1 MMVGAL
7 VGLGLVGMSSGEAEA
22 QSASASAFQSNDRG
36 GDDGAVQRDGLFG
49 GFSFG
54 RGSIDVDCG
63 DCAGGGGRLSEALSL
78 EGHVGFMLTDQ
89 IALIGEH
96 WTIRY
101 NARGGALFND
111 NAPHLV
117 AQHVS
122 SLGAQVF
129 LTDSIWVRTG
139 LGIGWHI
146 SDGDYAKRVGPS
158 GQVQA
163 VTNGESSAQRS
174 PGSSELEEIPGPGA
188 SYFAAVGWEVAH
200 SRSFVAEIQLRA
212 ASTQRADD
220 AYEVRNV
227 GLNVGASWY

>member
-1 MMVGAL
+1 MVGAL
-7 VGLGLVGMSSGEAEA
+7 VCLGLVSIPLGEAEA
-22 QSASASAFQSNDRG
+22 QLVGASASHSSDRSS
-36 GDDGAVQRDGLFG
+36 DPNALQRDGLFG

-63 DCAGGGGRLSEALSL
+63 DCPSGGGTLTEALSL
-78 EGHVGFMLTDQ
+78 ETHVGYMLTSQ
-89 IALIGEH
+89 LALIGEH

-122 SLGAQVF
+122 SLGAQLF
-129 LTDSIWVRTG
+129 LGKSFWVRTG
-139 LGIGWHI
+139 VGIGWHI
-146 SDGDYAKRVGPS
+146 SDGDYAKRIGPS
-158 GQVQA
+158 GQMQA
-163 VTNGESSAQRS
+163 VTTGANNAQQS
-174 PGSSELEEIPGPGA
+174 PERPPSEAVPGPGA
-188 SYFAAVGWEVAH
+188 SYFAAIGWEVAH
-200 SRSFVAEIQLRA
+200 NRSFAAEIQLRA
-212 ASTQRADD
+212 ASTHRTDD

>member
-7 VGLGLVGMSSGEAEA
+7 AVLGLVGMSSGAAQA
-22 QSASASAFQSNDRG
+22 QSMNASAFDGSNRSANND
-36 GDDGAVQRDGLFG
+36 ALERDGLFG
-49 GFSFG
+49 GISFG

-63 DCAGGGGRLSEALSL
+63 DCAGSGGTLTEALSL
-78 EGHVGFMLTDQ
+78 ETHVGYMLTPQ
-89 IALIGEH
+89 LALVGEH
-96 WTIRY
+96 WTVRY
-101 NARGGALFND
+101 NARGGALFDD

-122 SLGAQVF
+122 SLGAQLF
-129 LTDSIWVRTG
+129 FGKSFWVRTG
-139 LGIGWHI
+139 VGVGWHI

-163 VTNGESSAQRS
+163 VTTEINNTQQS
-174 PGSSELEEIPGPGA
+174 PERPPLEEIPGPGA
-188 SYFAAVGWEVAH
+188 SYFAAIGWEVAH
-200 SRSFVAEIQLRA
+200 SRSFVAEVQLRA

-220 AYEVRNV
+220 AYQVRNV